1 MSENPLFP
9 MGQVLCT
16 PSAWQEIK
24 RHKADISALLKRHEL
39 GNWDGMDGEDNSF
52 SIERGYP
59 VVSSY
64 IIATDTFDD
73 CVFNTKVWIITE
85 EDRSSTMILLPEE
98 YDSLYAY

>member
-24 RHKADISALLKRHEL
+24 RNQADISALLKRHAL
-39 GNWDGMDGEDNSF
+39 GDWDNMNGDDNSF

-59 VVSSY
+59 IISSYVVS
-64 IIATDTFDD
+64 TDTFDG
-73 CVFNTKVWIITE
+73 CVFNNTIWIITE
-85 EDRSSTMILLPEE
+85 GDRSTTMILLPEE
-98 YDSLYAY
+98 YDSLYA